1 MLMERYFK
9 NKRIL
14 LMYWIERIGRK
25 MDKNNPFFTA
35 SAASVLYFVIYII
48 IKYFGEQKIDL
59 QGALIGAIIFWIVIF
74 IVHKLLNRR
83 FSEN

>member
-1 MLMERYFK
+1 MFK
-9 NKRIL
+9 NS
-14 LMYWIERIGRK
+14 
-25 MDKNNPFFTA
+25 PFFTA
-35 SAASVLYFVIYII
+35 SAASVIYFVIYII

-59 QGALIGAIIFWIVIF
+59 MGGLIGAIIFWIVIF